1 MPVTVRMPAL
11 SPTMTEGKIAQWLK
25 KEGDEV
31 RSGDLLAEIET
42 DKATMEVEA
51 TDEGTL
57 GKILADEG
65 GDMIA
70 VNAPIAVIMEEG
82 EDKSA
87 LEEAVK
93 AAEAEAKSAPEPKEE
108 KSGEEG
114 EAPEAKGKDKE
125 KDKEKSEEKSE
136 EEAKPAK
143 DEAPAPKQAAPSPAP
158 KPAPPATGPA
168 SGRIIASP
176 LARRMAKTE
185 GIDLGRVQGTGPHG
199 RIVKAD
205 VEAAIATG
213 GARATGGIFAGLGQ
227 SFGEARA
234 RVEPHSSMRK
244 VIAQRLTESKQTVPH
259 FYASIDCDIDALL
272 SLRKEINATD
282 EALNVSVNDFI
293 VRAVALAL
301 GEVPA
306 ANASWSEE
314 GMNFYSSADVSVAVA
329 TEGGLIT
336 PIVRSAEKKGVAAIS
351 LEVRDLADRA
361 RKGKLKPEEYQG
373 GTFTIS
379 NMGMMGVR
387 DFAAVIN
394 PPQACILAIGAGEER
409 VVVREGEI
417 ATATLMTCTISCD
430 HRAVDGAV
438 GAQFLAAYKELIEHP
453 VRLIL

>member
-1 MPVTVRMPAL
+1 MPAL

-25 KEGDEV
+25 KEGDAV

-57 GKILADEG
+57 GKILADAG

-87 LEEAVK
+87 LEAAVK
-93 AAEAEAKSAPEPKEE
+93 AAEAEAKAAPK
-108 KSGEEG
+108 
-114 EAPEAKGKDKE
+114 PEAKADAEAPGAAAPAP
-125 KDKEKSEEKSE
+125 
-136 EEAKPAK
+136 AKPAAPVK
-143 DEAPAPKQAAPSPAP
+143 APAPVKAEAPPVP
-158 KPAPPATGPA
+158 KPAAPQPRSAPAAMPGD
-168 SGRIIASP
+168 RVLASP
-176 LARRMAKTE
+176 LARRMAKGE
-185 GIDLGRVQGTGPHG
+185 GIELARLTGSGPHG
-199 RIVKAD
+199 RIVRAD

-213 GARATGGIFAGLGQ
+213 GARAAGGIFAGLGQ
-227 SFGEARA
+227 SFPAAAARIQ
-234 RVEPHSSMRK
+234 PHTTMRR
-244 VIAQRLTESKQTVPH
+244 VIAERLTLSKQTVPH

-272 SLRKEINATD
+272 DLRKEINATD

-293 VRAVALAL
+293 VRAAALAL

-306 ANASWSEE
+306 ANASWAEE
-314 GMNFYSSADVSVAVA
+314 GTNYFSAADISVAVA

-336 PIVRSAEKKGVAAIS
+336 PILRSAEKKGIAAIS
-351 LEVRDLADRA
+351 AEVRELAGRA
-361 RKGKLKPEEYQG
+361 REGRLKPEEYQG

-417 ATATLMTCTISCD
+417 AIATLMTCTLSCD

-438 GAQFLAAYKELIEHP
+438 GARWLAAFKELIEHP

>member
-25 KEGDEV
+25 KEGDAV

-57 GKILADEG
+57 GKILAAAG

-87 LEEAVK
+87 LEAAIK
-93 AAEAEAKSAPEPKEE
+93 AAEAEAKAAPK
-108 KSGEEG
+108 
-114 EAPEAKGKDKE
+114 PEAKA
-125 KDKEKSEEKSE
+125 
-136 EEAKPAK
+136 EA
-143 DEAPAPKQAAPSPAP
+143 EAPPAP
-158 KPAPPATGPA
+158 KPAAPAPQPRSALAAMAG
-168 SGRIIASP
+168 GRVLASP
-176 LARRMAKTE
+176 LARRMAKGE
-185 GIDLGRVQGTGPHG
+185 GIDLARLSGSGPHG

-213 GARATGGIFAGLGQ
+213 GARAAGGIFAGLGQ
-227 SFGEARA
+227 SFPAA
-234 RVEPHSSMRK
+234 AAHIQPHTMMRR
-244 VIAQRLTESKQTVPH
+244 VIAERLTLSKQTVPH

-272 SLRKEINATD
+272 TLRQEINATD

-293 VRAVALAL
+293 VRAAALAL
-301 GEVPA
+301 SEVPA
-306 ANASWSEE
+306 ANASWAEE
-314 GMNFYSSADVSVAVA
+314 GTNFYSAADISVAVA

-336 PIVRSAEKKGVAAIS
+336 PIVRSAEKKGIAAIS
-351 LEVRDLADRA
+351 AEVRELAGRA
-361 RKGKLKPEEYQG
+361 REGKLTPEEYQG

-409 VVVREGEI
+409 VVVRDGEI
-417 ATATLMTCTISCD
+417 AVATLMTCTLSCD

-438 GAQFLAAYKELIEHP
+438 GAQWLAAFKALIEHP